1 MEAMT
6 LSFPPHSEQT
16 SMSIPKTLLS
26 LLTQLMEE
34 RLFGFALF
42 FSFSELLAF
51 GVMRWRG
58 LKFGANTPWNLV
70 RFTLDLGIKEASWRE
85 KIQGFKDDVSG
96 SITIRCFEVVG
107 VESAREKSLFLISLN
122 ESPFFQKPDNSLNKA
137 S

>member
-1 MEAMT
+1 MSEN
-6 LSFPPHSEQT
+6 LFNHFRFFYGSNDFEFPPHSEQT

-26 LLTQLMEE
+26 LLAHVMEE

-42 FSFSELLAF
+42 FSDSFSELLAF

-70 RFTLDLGIKEASWRE
+70 RFTLGLGIREASWRE

-96 SITIRCFEVVG
+96 PITIGRFEVVG
-107 VESAREKSLFLISLN
+107 VPPERKACSSSL
-122 ESPFFQKPDNSLNKA
+122 
-137 S
+137 